1 MRKIVEG
8 GTDKS
13 YGIYV
18 AQMAGLP
25 NAIIKKAKIYLELL
39 TKNEKKISFDYKK
52 EIDSIIS
59 GIDVDKNDISEDLI
73 NNLKQIDINNIS
85 PLEALNLLNYIIKKY
100 VK

>member
-1 MRKIVEG
+1 MKNYRRNIV
-8 GTDKS
+8 TFIS
-13 YGIYV
+13 V
-18 AQMAGLP
+18 
-25 NAIIKKAKIYLELL
+25 YLELL
-39 TKNEKKISFDYKK
+39 TKNEQKISFDYKK

-59 GIDVDKNDISEDLI
+59 EIDVDKNDISEDLI

>member
-1 MRKIVEG
+1 MR
-8 GTDKS
+8 
-13 YGIYV
+13 
-18 AQMAGLP
+18 
-25 NAIIKKAKIYLELL
+25 
-39 TKNEKKISFDYKK
+39 KKISFDYKK